1 MLNKI
6 LGGGVKGL
14 TGISAA
20 FLAVSVVLST
30 FNAVARSFFSSSYPW
45 IEELCCYL
53 AALMMFLM
61 MPCLEFNDEQLSIS
75 FLDEKFKNNRI
86 ARQILFYIRGVV
98 TVVFNGVLIRAGYKV
113 VARNLQIGSASPV
126 LKLPYGRLYT
136 LVMAALILLI
146 VYWIFHFFINE
157 WRGRPNERS

>member
-6 LGGGVKGL
+6 LGGGIKGL

-30 FNAVARSFFSSSYPW
+30 YNAIARSFFSTSYPW
-45 IEELCCYL
+45 IEELSCYL

-61 MPCLEFNDEQLSIS
+61 LPCMEFNDEQLSIS
-75 FLDEKFKNNRI
+75 FLDEKFGNHQV

-98 TVVFNGVLIRAGYKV
+98 TIALNGVLIRAGYRV
-113 VARNLQIGSASPV
+113 VVRNLQLRSASPV

-136 LVMAALILLI
+136 VVLAALILLI
-146 VYWIFHFFINE
+146 VYWVFHFFINE
-157 WRGRPNERS
+157 WRGRSNEHR